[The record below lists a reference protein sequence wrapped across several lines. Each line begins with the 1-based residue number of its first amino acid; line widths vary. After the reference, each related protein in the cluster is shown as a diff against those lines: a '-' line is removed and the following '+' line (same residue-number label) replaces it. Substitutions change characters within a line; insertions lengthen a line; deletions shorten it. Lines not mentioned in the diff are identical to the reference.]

1 MKKNKSSFRVFIY
14 EMDNWLKSNAARI
27 LKLFKTYD
35 YEGDCVLSYDEF
47 KSGNEAFNHLIKI

>member
-1 MKKNKSSFRVFIY
+1 MLIE